1 MVMIEIENIKKFM
14 AGFLGGNLFD
24 DFLMSEGIFL
34 QSFLP
39 NIILQS
45 EKMK

>member
-24 DFLMSEGIFL
+24 ERRKTVHEHFV
-34 QSFLP
+34 
-39 NIILQS
+39 
-45 EKMK
+45 